1 MAIPVYLWLM
11 DDNGKTIKGS
21 VDVRGREG
29 SIEVSE
35 LMHSIELPTDTLT
48 GKITAKCL
56 HSSFSFMKEIDSSSP
71 WLYKALST
79 GQTLKSAVFK
89 FYRINSNGQEEEYF
103 RTSLEN
109 IKVTEVDSL
118 MMDVKN
124 TSGPGTIMLSLLI
137 FPIKKLHGIIW
148 TVMSFILIHGTR
160 GMDNGMGI

>member
-71 WLYKALST
+71 CLYKSLST

-118 MMDVKN
+118 MMDVKKHQWARHN
-124 TSGPGTIMLSLLI
+124 HAEFIDFSY
-137 FPIKKLHGIIW
+137 KKITWHYLDGNVIYSDSW
-148 TVMSFILIHGTR
+148 NER
-160 GMDNGMGI
+160 NG